1 MKTKTTYYN
10 AETTTP
16 FFKTASLNNRNI
28 QFLHS
33 RIIPTFNALRSN
45 SSAVEKN
52 KVDNLCY
59 NNIKTYNMRE

>member
-1 MKTKTTYYN
+1 
-10 AETTTP
+10 
-16 FFKTASLNNRNI
+16 
-28 QFLHS
+28 
-33 RIIPTFNALRSN
+33 LRSN